1 MPKTMNTVASEWE
14 EFRRMVI
21 QRDLCPGEAR
31 EFKEAFYSGVLSVY
45 AMWGEAQTFPE
56 ELRVAKFHAWK
67 DEALRFARAR
77 SGRHT
82 GERNA

>member
-1 MPKTMNTVASEWE
+1 VEQKATG
-14 EFRRMVI
+14 RRT
-21 QRDLCPGEAR
+21 
-31 EFKEAFYSGVLSVY
+31 VLSVF

-82 GERNA
+82 GERG